1 MLQGNYLGLVPFG
14 RSANTGC
21 RSSLS
26 FFACYPAFH
35 RRSRA
40 ALAYAGKMSS
50 GNQNVVLEAGLR
62 SERPAK
68 LGTAAIVYLVLLAGL
83 WLVARYFNVKA
94 VADYPISTTLSFA
107 LLFGP
112 YLFFGFGAAE
122 PLRNVLRGP
131 VARISAA
138 ALLALPYF
146 VLVVPRG
153 SFQWP
158 MAVTLLA
165 IPVFTAWLLGL
176 FPTPANWADWL
187 VLAALGLLIDLGIL
201 NTAWPFR
208 LPGVP
213 VWPGGLGGFPK
224 MMMANVAL
232 YSYLVIKPISGVGY
246 DLRPQWQDVKIGL
259 REFLFYAPMVL
270 SLGFLLG
277 FLHWHG
283 SLAKPQQFPAAWI
296 FTFFFVALPEEL
308 FFRGLLQNLLARH
321 FKPVTA
327 LAVSSVLFGL
337 SHFNKGAT
345 FNWRYVL
352 LATIA
357 GVFYGRAWRARRRL
371 MASSITHSTV
381 DAIWSIWFR

>member
-1 MLQGNYLGLVPFG
+1 
-14 RSANTGC
+14 
-21 RSSLS
+21 
-26 FFACYPAFH
+26 
-35 RRSRA
+35 
-40 ALAYAGKMSS
+40 MSS
-50 GNQNVVLEAGLR
+50 GNQNAVFQPDLR
-62 SERPAK
+62 SEEPAK
-68 LGTAAIVYLVLLAGL
+68 LGTATILYLLLLAAL
-83 WLVARYFNVKA
+83 WLVARFFHVKA
-94 VADYPISTTLSFA
+94 VADYPVSTTLSFA

-122 PLRNVLRGP
+122 PLRKIVRGP

-165 IPVFTAWLLGL
+165 TPVFTAWLLGL

-213 VWPGGLGGFPK
+213 VWPAGLGGFPK

-232 YSYLVIKPISGVGY
+232 YSYHVIKPISGVGY
-246 DLRPQWQDVKIGL
+246 DLRPQWQDLKIGL
-259 REFLFYAPMVL
+259 REFLFYAPVVL

-277 FLHWHG
+277 FLHWQG
-283 SLAKPQQFPAAWI
+283 FMAKPQEFPAAWF

-308 FFRGLLQNLLARH
+308 FFRGLLQNLLERH
-321 FKPVTA
+321 FKPATA
-327 LAVSSVLFGL
+327 LAVASVLFGL

-357 GVFYGRAWRARRRL
+357 GVFYGRAWRSRRRL